1 MFEFILMAQLV
12 YPNEMNNPRII
23 ACADEVGVDPTSKDF
38 TFTEFKQYKECLRR
52 NNIPYQGDV

>member
-1 MFEFILMAQLV
+1 MAQLV